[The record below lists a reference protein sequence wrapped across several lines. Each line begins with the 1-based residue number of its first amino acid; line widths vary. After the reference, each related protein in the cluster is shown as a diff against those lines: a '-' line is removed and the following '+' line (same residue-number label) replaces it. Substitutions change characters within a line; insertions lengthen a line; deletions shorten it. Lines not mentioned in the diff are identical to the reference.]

1 MSTTKSILYDIR
13 LYVSDES
20 KLESAYKRVLR
31 FVCKNKDFF
40 SLGDDEVAYAKYY
53 INKFKKCI
61 APARYAEILRDG
73 RVTYFITFPINI
85 RYSGNQ
91 LMIRFHWGD
100 HIKKDLEFMYI
111 TYRNRGIIRGGY

>member
-20 KLESAYKRVLR
+20 KLELAYKRVLR
-31 FVCKNKDFF
+31 FVCKNKNFF
-40 SLGDDEVAYAKYY
+40 SLGDDEVAYVKYY

-61 APARYAEILRDG
+61 VPSCYTEILRDG

-91 LMIRFHWGD
+91 LIIRLNWGD
-100 HIKKDLEFMYI
+100 HIRKDLEFMYI
-111 TYRNRGIIRGGY
+111 TYRRRGIIREGY

>member
-13 LYVSDES
+13 LYVSDKS

-40 SLGDDEVAYAKYY
+40 TLSSNEVAYVKYY
-53 INKFKKCI
+53 INKFKKFI

-73 RVTYFITFPINI
+73 RVTYFVTFPINI
-85 RYSGNQ
+85 RCSGNQ
-91 LMIRFHWGD
+91 LMIRFHWGN

-111 TYRNRGIIRGGY
+111 TYRTRGIIRGGY